1 MTHLLRK
8 NVSPSYRHDVVR
20 EVAARACTARRTRLL
35 AGLCATS
42 TLGTLL
48 FCALQAS
55 AVGAIYRI
63 VDSSGKVT
71 YSDRP
76 PSGARAPTSVRP
88 VPVPVPVRSIARPT
102 IAAAAAPTPN
112 PTPTTPAPAVSPT
125 LAEAAAPTPPTS
137 APPSTAAPAAAPT
150 CTGVQI
156 APGFTADRIQRLVDG
171 NPNGTVF
178 CFASGT
184 YVLNHY
190 VLLKDANQFICPVRR
205 SCVLT
210 GLDQYRGALA
220 AEYGTTHQ
228 LIKGFVVERFITV
241 DGAWPACGLQLRDYG
256 VLEDNEVRFNDNGL
270 ATSNNVTVRGNYIH
284 HNKRYGII
292 GGPGTNIMIQG
303 NEVAFN
309 NTAHFD
315 PNDDAGGSK
324 IAGSEAGVNF
334 LTWRGNHV
342 HDNYGQ
348 GIWSDGNVRNA
359 VYEENL
365 VENNTGAGIFHEI
378 SWGAVIR
385 NNTLRNNMTAE
396 KGLGKSCWW
405 GANIALNNSQNVA
418 IYGNTIETDGINAIC
433 VASSVRH
440 DRAVFPQALA
450 NVSVTGNVV
459 KMRGVAHIGV
469 VGETPPENVTFS
481 GNTYYVDNLGGTN
494 WTYLRQMT
502 SEQWKAAGQDQG
514 GTFLSW

>member
-1 MTHLLRK
+1 MTQLLRS
-8 NVSPSYRHDVVR
+8 NSSPLHQHHALR
-20 EVAARACTARRTRLL
+20 ETAAPTYAAPRTRLL
-35 AGLCATS
+35 ARLCATS
-42 TLGTLL
+42 ALGTLL

-55 AVGAIYRI
+55 AVGTIYRI

-76 PSGARAPTSVRP
+76 PTGARAATSVRSF
-88 VPVPVPVRSIARPT
+88 PVPVPVRSVNPPIT
-102 IAAAAAPTPN
+102 AAAPTPS

-125 LAEAAAPTPPTS
+125 PAEPAAPTSPASVPP
-137 APPSTAAPAAAPT
+137 ATAAPATAPT

-156 APGFTADRIQRLVDG
+156 APGFSADRIQQLVDS

-190 VLLKDANQFICPVRR
+190 VLLKDSNQFICPVRR
-205 SCVLT
+205 TCVLT

-220 AEYGTTHQ
+220 AAHGTTHH
-228 LIKGFVVERFITV
+228 LIKGFVVEHFIAQPGV
-241 DGAWPACGLQLRDYG
+241 WPNAGLQVRDYG
-256 VLEDNEVRFNDNGL
+256 VLEDNETRFNDTGL
-270 ATSNNVTVRGNYIH
+270 HVGSNQTVRGNYIH
-284 HNKRYGII
+284 HNKRYGIT
-292 GGPGTNIMIQG
+292 GGPGNNILIQG

-309 NTAHFD
+309 NTGHFD

-324 IAGSEAGVNF
+324 IVGSDAGTNF

-342 HDNYGQ
+342 HDNWGQ
-348 GIWSDGNVRNA
+348 GIWSDGNVGNV

-365 VENNTGAGIFHEI
+365 IENNSGAGIDHEI

-385 NNTLRNNMTAE
+385 NNTLRNNNTFE
-396 KGLGKSCWW
+396 QGQGKSCWW
-405 GANIALNNSQNVA
+405 GANISVNNSQSVA
-418 IYGNTIETDGINAIC
+418 IYGNTIETNGINAIC
-433 VASSVRH
+433 VANTTRSE
-440 DRAVFPQALA
+440 RAVFPQALA
-450 NVSVTGNVV
+450 NISVTGNVV
-459 KMRGVAHIGV
+459 KMRGPAHIGV
-469 VGETPPENVTFS
+469 VGDTPPANVTFS
-481 GNTYYVDNLGGTN
+481 GNTYYVDNLSGTN